1 MKHEVLNNVDH
12 ANLFINSQ
20 FKPGCGYDFNLA
32 SVFPVEYI
40 RLQSHYPIFFTHDK
54 ENNFYQ
60 SVAMLGFEEN
70 ENLFLDSKAL
80 LTALPLSIQRI
91 PFYIGKRTKIEGGI
105 PVDEKNLTIDVDH
118 PSVNQDSGNRI
129 FLEHGGNSDYLN
141 HINKVLVTID
151 ESIREL
157 EEFSQLLSSLDLFEP
172 LNLSIDLDKNNSNN
186 ITIKGLWTIN
196 ETKLKNLEE
205 KSISELHKK
214 GFLQHIYM
222 IAASIGNMNN
232 LIHLKKIKDS
242 A

>member
-1 MKHEVLNNVDH
+1 
-12 ANLFINSQ
+12 
-20 FKPGCGYDFNLA
+20 
-32 SVFPVEYI
+32 
-40 RLQSHYPIFFTHDK
+40 
-54 ENNFYQ
+54 
-60 SVAMLGFEEN
+60 VAMLGFEEN
-70 ENLFLDSKAL
+70 ENLFLESKDL

-141 HINKVLVTID
+141 HINRVLVTID
-151 ESIREL
+151 ENMKEL

-172 LNLSIDLDKNNSNN
+172 LNLSVDLDKNNNN
-186 ITIKGLWTIN
+186 FTIKGLWTIN
-196 ETKLKNLEE
+196 ETKLKDLDE
-205 KSISELHKK
+205 KSIFELHRK

>member
-12 ANLFINSQ
+12 ANLMINSQ
-20 FKPGCGYDFNLA
+20 FKPGCGFDFNLT

-70 ENLFLDSKAL
+70 ENLFLESKGL

-141 HINKVLVTID
+141 HINRVLVTID
-151 ESIREL
+151 ENMKEL

-172 LNLSIDLDKNNSNN
+172 LNLSVDLDKNNNN
-186 ITIKGLWTIN
+186 FTIQGLWTIN
-196 ETKLKNLEE
+196 ETKLKDLDE
-205 KSISELHKK
+205 KSIFELHRK

-242 A
+242 T

>member
-1 MKHEVLNNVDH
+1 MKYEVLNNVDH
-12 ANLFINSQ
+12 ADLFINSQ
-20 FKPGCGYDFNLA
+20 FKPGFGYDFNLA

-70 ENLFLDSKAL
+70 ENLFLESKGL

-141 HINKVLVTID
+141 HINRVLVTID
-151 ESIREL
+151 ESIKEL
-157 EEFSQLLSSLDLFEP
+157 EQFSQLLSSLGLFEP
-172 LNLSIDLDKNNSNN
+172 LNLSIDLDKNNNN
-186 ITIKGLWTIN
+186 FNIKGLWTIN

-242 A
+242 S

>member
-1 MKHEVLNNVDH
+1 
-12 ANLFINSQ
+12 
-20 FKPGCGYDFNLA
+20 
-32 SVFPVEYI
+32 
-40 RLQSHYPIFFTHDK
+40 
-54 ENNFYQ
+54 
-60 SVAMLGFEEN
+60 MLGFEEN
-70 ENLFLDSKAL
+70 ENLFLESKGL

-151 ESIREL
+151 ESIKEL

-172 LNLSIDLDKNNSNN
+172 LNLSIDLDKNNNN
-186 ITIKGLWTIN
+186 FTVKGLWTIN

>member
-20 FKPGCGYDFNLA
+20 FKPGCGYDFNLT

-40 RLQSHYPIFFTHDK
+40 RLQSHYPIFFTYDK
-54 ENNFYQ
+54 ENNIYQ

-70 ENLFLDSKAL
+70 ENLFLESKGL

-172 LNLSIDLDKNNSNN
+172 LNLSIDLDKNNSNSF
-186 ITIKGLWTIN
+186 TIKGLWTIN

>member
-12 ANLFINSQ
+12 ADLFINSQ

-54 ENNFYQ
+54 EHNFYQ

-70 ENLFLDSKAL
+70 ENLFLESKGL

-105 PVDEKNLTIDVDH
+105 PVDEKNLTIDIDH
-118 PSVNQDSGNRI
+118 PSVNKDSGNRI

-141 HINKVLVTID
+141 HINRVLVTID
-151 ESIREL
+151 ESIKEL
-157 EEFSQLLSSLDLFEP
+157 EQFSQLLSSLGLFEP
-172 LNLSIDLDKNNSNN
+172 LNLSIDLDKNNNN
-186 ITIKGLWTIN
+186 FNIKGLWTIN
-196 ETKLKNLEE
+196 EAKLKNLEE

-232 LIHLKKIKDS
+232 LIHLKKIKDLS
-242 A
+242 